1 MEDTLDFES
10 FIDATCNILEEDGFD
25 AYLPTIYAGD
35 EILVVE
41 GIPAT
46 VADTDALNDLGPGYG
61 LGEPG
66 TFFAVLAS
74 PHTVLAGEFALTGWR
89 FVEIQHG
96 SSGLTVTSAERPLWF
111 RL

>member
-10 FIDATCNILEEDGFD
+10 FIDTTCNILEEDGFD
-25 AYLPTIYAGD
+25 AYLPTLYAGG
-35 EILVVE
+35 ECLVVE

-46 VADTDALNDLGPGYG
+46 VADTDAINDLGPKHG

-66 TFFAVLAS
+66 TFFAVLAA
-74 PHTVLAGEFALTGWR
+74 PRMVLAGEFTSMGWR
-89 FVEIQHG
+89 FVKIQHG
-96 SSGLTVTSAERPLWF
+96 GSGLTVTSAQRPSWF